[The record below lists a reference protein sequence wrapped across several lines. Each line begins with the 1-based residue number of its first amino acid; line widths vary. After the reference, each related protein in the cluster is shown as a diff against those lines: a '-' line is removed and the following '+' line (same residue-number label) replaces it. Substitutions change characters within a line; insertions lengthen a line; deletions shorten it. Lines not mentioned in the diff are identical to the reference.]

1 MSLSF
6 IKTSWLA
13 LSFFFFVAIVS
24 AQTVDL
30 ETLGKG
36 KAFKLGGGVS
46 SNGIFYASNQDMVG
60 REPFT
65 YFLQGNLN
73 FNFHQF
79 SMPISYSY
87 SNQGEQLNYNLPFN
101 LNRLSLHPKYK
112 WVQGHIGDVA
122 MNFSTYTLNG
132 HQFTGGGV
140 ELTPNG
146 PWKVSTM
153 IGRLLKATEYDEN
166 EQTVPAFQRM
176 GYGLKATYA
185 KDRYSN
191 GMTIFYAKDNPNSI
205 GTIPSEQEIAPK
217 ENMVLGFEG
226 SYKIMEDLQ
235 INVEYAAS
243 AITQDMR
250 AEELN
255 VNKGN
260 LAGLLL
266 YKRASTQYFNAIRA
280 GLDYGI
286 NKSKLGVAYERIAP
300 GYETLGA
307 YFFNNDFEN
316 ITLNTSTSL
325 LDGKVNLALN
335 IGYQRDD
342 LNNQKKSSM
351 NRTVGSL
358 NATYNA
364 SESMTITGSYSNFTT
379 FTNTKLNQFDVINDD
394 NLLDD
399 ELEMLDYKQL
409 SQNANLNINYILSKD
424 ESFQQNLNIN
434 YALADVS
441 NAQDGVVRIGN
452 VSTFHNG
459 NISYTMGFPNKGM
472 NITTA
477 LNGTLNTVGTGNSKT
492 WGPTLNINK
501 KFFENTLNTNL
512 GVSHNTS
519 NSNMMQTNVTNVR
532 ANASYILKEKHNFHL
547 NVIQLFKNLSTGNTT
562 ELTLTF
568 GHSYSF

>member
-1 MSLSF
+1 MSLSC
-6 IKTSWLA
+6 IKTSWLT
-13 LSFFFFVAIVS
+13 LSFFFFVATVS

-73 FNFHQF
+73 INFYQF

-122 MNFSTYTLNG
+122 MSFSPYTLNG

-166 EQTVPAFQRM
+166 EQTVPTFQRM
-176 GYGLKATYA
+176 GYGLKAAYA
-185 KDRYSN
+185 KDRYST

-205 GTIPSEQEIAPK
+205 GTIPSEQEMAPK
-217 ENMVLGFEG
+217 ENMVLSFEG
-226 SYKIMEDLQ
+226 GYKIMEDLQ
-235 INVEYAAS
+235 MNVEYAAS
-243 AITQDMR
+243 AMTQDMR

-325 LDGKVNLALN
+325 LDDKVNLALN

-351 NRTVGSL
+351 NRTVGSI

-379 FTNTKLNQFDVINDD
+379 FTNTKLNQFDAINDD

-424 ESFQQNLNIN
+424 EGFQQNLNMN

-441 NAQDGVVRIGN
+441 NAQDGTVRIGN
-452 VSTFHNG
+452 ASTFHNG
-459 NISYTMGFPNKGM
+459 NISYTMGFPNRGM

-501 KFFENTLNTNL
+501 KFFKNTLNTNL

-519 NSNMMQTNVTNVR
+519 NSNMMQTNVSNVR
-532 ANASYILKEKHNFHL
+532 ANVSYILKEKHNFHL
-547 NVIQLFKNLSTGNTT
+547 DVIQLFKNLSTGNTT